1 MWHPETTSSV
11 RTLGKCN
18 SLPSLACFFFF
29 LISFLGTLPP
39 KYQHLMFLG
48 AYQAISD
55 SARSQNVLSTSVR
68 WAKTICSGSCAPEP
82 IIKCHESHVS
92 GIGAI
97 LILDNSAPSLNAIS
111 RDKKSASVRE
121 AGGTTNFNP
130 I

>member
-18 SLPSLACFFFF
+18 SLPCLACFFF

-39 KYQHLMFLG
+39 MYQHLMFLG

-55 SARSQNVLSTSVR
+55 SARSQNVMSASVR

-82 IIKCHESHVS
+82 IIKCHESHVN
-92 GIGAI
+92 GIDAI
-97 LILDNSAPSLNAIS
+97 FILDNSAPSLNAIS
-111 RDKKSASVRE
+111 GDKKSATVRE
-121 AGGTTNFNP
+121 AGGPTNFKP

>member
-1 MWHPETTSSV
+1 
-11 RTLGKCN
+11 
-18 SLPSLACFFFF
+18 
-29 LISFLGTLPP
+29 
-39 KYQHLMFLG
+39 MFLG